1 MNELQQ
7 TVDKL
12 INLSSTL
19 LDTAVHL
26 NQLLQK
32 PDSWY
37 CFVPQYFHPTM
48 KEIYEQRLAALERY
62 RQQYEQEYGDSEVF
76 ESGEDEIDASKFE
89 NPNLHTQQ
97 KQQQMP
103 IESYYTECRSR
114 PYSRCSDES

>member
-19 LDTAVHL
+19 MDTAVHL
-26 NQLLQK
+26 NQLLKK
-32 PDSWY
+32 PDAWY
-37 CFVPQYFHPTM
+37 CFVPQYYQPTM
-48 KEIYEQRLAALERY
+48 KEIYDQRLAALERY
-62 RQQYEQEYGDSEVF
+62 RQQYEQEFGNSEEF

-97 KQQQMP
+97 KQLKMP
-103 IESYYTECRSR
+103 IESYYTERCSR
-114 PYSRCSDES
+114 QYSRCSDES